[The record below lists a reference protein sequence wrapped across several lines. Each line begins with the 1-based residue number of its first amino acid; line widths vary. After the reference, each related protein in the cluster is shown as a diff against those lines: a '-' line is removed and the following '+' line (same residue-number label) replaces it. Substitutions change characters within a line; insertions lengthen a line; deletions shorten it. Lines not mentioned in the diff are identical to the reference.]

1 MKQFKQ
7 VFIDYPGHF
16 IIEDL
21 RKDKAEVFD
30 QEIANHLISSI
41 IDILS
46 KKLPQDVNFN
56 NAKLESVVS
65 KIRLVP
71 VPKADSTITIEINPT
86 NKTVKHNLTL
96 FMRFIKTLLISHL

>member
-1 MKQFKQ
+1 
-7 VFIDYPGHF
+7 
-16 IIEDL
+16 L

-71 VPKADSTITIEINPT
+71 VPKAIVERSVLESVLDGNGVE
-86 NKTVKHNLTL
+86 KQGERVV
-96 FMRFIKTLLISHL
+96 

>member
-71 VPKADSTITIEINPT
+71 VPKAIVDRSVSVLESVLDGNGAE
-86 NKTVKHNLTL
+86 KQGERVV
-96 FMRFIKTLLISHL
+96 